1 MSKEV
6 IAQYL
11 ADMEKDDF
19 VFVHPTTSENAG
31 AAKEGEAE
39 NAASEVDMAKVVKT
53 SSWADEV
60 EEEEIMAAEDT
71 KPESWAE
78 VAAAAPPKP
87 TTGRLNWILHR
98 KLNYTDLGTPT
109 CFQSKRTHKSC

>member
-19 VFVHPTTSENAG
+19 VFVPPTTTE
-31 AAKEGEAE
+31 AKEETEVVEAE
-39 NAASEVDMAKVVKT
+39 AEVDMARVPMAA

-60 EEEEIMAAEDT
+60 EEEEIMAAEEGDA
-71 KPESWAE
+71 KPDSWAT
-78 VAAAAPPKP
+78 VAAAPPRP
-87 TTGRLNWILHR
+87 TGKYSRILQRNHPIFSR
-98 KLNYTDLGTPT
+98 FFCCQMIG
-109 CFQSKRTHKSC
+109 